1 MKSDAVMM
9 LYLCDSLMSN
19 WDKRTGV
26 FRGLMGKAVY
36 QMCPGQTRS
45 ILQNIRRSND
55 PLKLLVTSSTQEG
68 TGKRQHIFLHPGL
81 PQSFVFF
88 FIGSSHAEPQYQESG
103 LEIDSIIRLWLCLVL
118 KFPPILII

>member
-68 TGKRQHIFLHPGL
+68 TGKEAAHFLASWTTPE
-81 PQSFVFF
+81 FCIF